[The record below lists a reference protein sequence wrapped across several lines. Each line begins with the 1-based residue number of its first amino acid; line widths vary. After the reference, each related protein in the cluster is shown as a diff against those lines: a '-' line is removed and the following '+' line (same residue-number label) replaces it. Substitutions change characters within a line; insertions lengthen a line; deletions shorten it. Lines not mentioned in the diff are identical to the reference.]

1 MKEEII
7 RKFAINVCNDLQDI
21 IIVGLNEESEKLPYS
36 TACIN
41 FLCELKKCGLNGY
54 MDYFSESFRELIY
67 EESKRYIER

>member
-41 FLCELKKCGLNGY
+41 FLCELKKYG
-54 MDYFSESFRELIY
+54 
-67 EESKRYIER
+67 